1 MKQEAVEEWRN
12 EDVVKRIEYSIIKGV
27 DKYVVDDVEEARQ
40 MTDVYPRPLNIIE
53 GPLMSVS
60 VIMLSSWIF
69 IWDLKQ
75 LKVENYIKIILYTN
89 QNLVSR
95 KIRSK
100 D

>member
-1 MKQEAVEEWRN
+1 MGKGAVKQEAVEEWRN

-60 VIMLSSWIF
+60 NYVCTYTTRGDLSRGRN
-69 IWDLKQ
+69 K
-75 LKVENYIKIILYTN
+75 
-89 QNLVSR
+89 
-95 KIRSK
+95 
-100 D
+100 